1 MISWDCGERKLDSS
15 MLQVWAHWAKDTIE
29 DVQITHP
36 ILAADPVTKEPGTVQ
51 EYSAPLILR
60 TRKACGDILVWD
72 KGLGI

>member
-1 MISWDCGERKLDSS
+1 MISWGCGERKLDSS

-36 ILAADPVTKEPGTVQ
+36 ILAAEEPGTVQ

-60 TRKACGDILVWD
+60 TRKGCGDILVWD